1 MSTTTTATS
10 SSASSLLPNATT
22 TSESL
27 IFDLLEKECGGVKRL
42 PSWLTAEA
50 FYDPAVML
58 LLAVLA

>member
-1 MSTTTTATS
+1 MSTTTTAT
-10 SSASSLLPNATT
+10 SSLLPNATT

-42 PSWLTAEA
+42 PSWLTADA

>member
-1 MSTTTTATS
+1 MTTTTTAT
-10 SSASSLLPNATT
+10 SSLLPNATT

-42 PSWLTAEA
+42 PSWLTADA

>member
-1 MSTTTTATS
+1 MSTSTMTS
-10 SSASSLLPNATT
+10 SSASAFLPNATT

-27 IFDLLEKECGGVKRL
+27 IFDLLEKECGGVERL
-42 PSWLTAEA
+42 PYWLTAEA

>member
-1 MSTTTTATS
+1 MASPSLSTSFHAEEKS
-10 SSASSLLPNATT
+10 I
-22 TSESL
+22 
-27 IFDLLEKECGGVKRL
+27 IFDLLEEECGGGEHL

>member
-1 MSTTTTATS
+1 MSTTTTAM
-10 SSASSLLPNATT
+10 SSLLPNATT

-42 PSWLTAEA
+42 PSWLTADA

>member
-1 MSTTTTATS
+1 MSTTTAT
-10 SSASSLLPNATT
+10 SSLLPNATT

-42 PSWLTAEA
+42 PSWLTADA